1 MSWGRKTSTDKL
13 FRALAAAHRAKPDPV
28 PRPEWFTV
36 VNREIRHLGP
46 PEAPCRP
53 RTPTPVR
60 QVWRVA
66 AAMAAVALL
75 VGAYALLSPGPA
87 DPGWPALIVEEAGE
101 DLTAFLA
108 GP

>member
-1 MSWGRKTSTDKL
+1 MSWVRKTGADKL
-13 FRALAAAHRAKPDPV
+13 FRAPAAAHRAKPDPV
-28 PRPEWFTV
+28 PGPEWFTV
-36 VNREIRHLGP
+36 VSRAIRRLGS

-53 RTPTPVR
+53 RTPTLVR
-60 QVWRVA
+60 QVWPVA
-66 AAMAAVALL
+66 AAMVVAALL

-87 DPGWPALIVEEAGE
+87 DPGWPALIVEDSGE